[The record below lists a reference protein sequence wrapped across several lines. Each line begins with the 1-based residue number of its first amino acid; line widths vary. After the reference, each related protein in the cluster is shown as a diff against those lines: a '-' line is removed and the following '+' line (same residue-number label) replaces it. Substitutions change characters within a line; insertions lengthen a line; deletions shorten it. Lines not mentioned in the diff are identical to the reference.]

1 MRECE
6 RVRER
11 ECVCVC
17 EREREIE
24 RERGVGVSVCG
35 GMRREV
41 VALVANAFDFL
52 FCLFASCTGTIKEN
66 RIGKIKRF
74 ASLSFF
80 DLHIFGIGQLILS
93 FFALTCNF

>member
-1 MRECE
+1 MCERERERERE

-11 ECVCVC
+11 
-17 EREREIE
+17 
-24 RERGVGVSVCG
+24 GVGLCVGEFAEKWLYWLLMLSI
-35 GMRREV
+35 
-41 VALVANAFDFL
+41 FL

-74 ASLSFF
+74 ASLGFF
-80 DLHIFGIGQLILS
+80 FLHIFGIGQLILS